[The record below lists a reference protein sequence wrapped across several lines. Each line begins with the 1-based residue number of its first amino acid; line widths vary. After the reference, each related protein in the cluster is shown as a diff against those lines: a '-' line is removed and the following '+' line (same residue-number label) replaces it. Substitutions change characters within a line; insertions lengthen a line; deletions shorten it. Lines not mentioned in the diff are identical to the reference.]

1 MPMKLFAAE
10 RASARHHIRLY
21 CILIFILLSIGPVG
35 SGQSS
40 EVLDT
45 DACNLNAHP
54 KQFDKKHVRVRA
66 RIMRSTHGTAI
77 FDLSKP
83 SCGIGLWYAEDAE
96 KNGMFLA
103 LDNAVLQE
111 RAKGVLGKKIIA
123 TFTGVLL
130 EKSKH
135 GHKPVL
141 QAEKIEDLKLESE
154 EH

>member
-1 MPMKLFAAE
+1 
-10 RASARHHIRLY
+10 
-21 CILIFILLSIGPVG
+21 
-35 SGQSS
+35 
-40 EVLDT
+40 
-45 DACNLNAHP
+45 
-54 KQFDKKHVRVRA
+54 
-66 RIMRSTHGTAI
+66 MRSTHGTAI